1 MPTRQGAQLDV
12 VEVRRFEDEAGF
24 FHVKGI
30 VENVGSTRARQTKVA
45 AIIYGRDN
53 SVINVGFAYV
63 NPPTLVPGQKAS
75 YEVIFSY
82 FPRYLSQQVI
92 PFEE

>member
-1 MPTRQGAQLDV
+1 VPARQSAQLDV
-12 VEVRRFEDEAGF
+12 VEVRRFEDDTGF
-24 FHVKGI
+24 FHIKGI
-30 VENVGSTRARQTKVA
+30 IENVGSTVAKQTKIA

-63 NPPTLVPGQKAS
+63 NPPTLAPGQQAR
-75 YEVIFSY
+75 YEIIFAY
-82 FPRYLSQQVI
+82 FPRYLTQQVV